1 MRKLNI
7 VDAMLMNTGMTTWA
21 TSQGIP
27 MENLEADT
35 RCIVASPLVGVEEAV
50 TKVNT
55 GVATTHR
62 STIHTGYEC
71 LLNVLKGFISHGEQE
86 TVLCLRKFQ
95 DKSHHNSTLQEYSFS
110 ICVLHKKFMKIVIFS
125 SVMIGKI
132 VLMLF
137 QEILF

>member
-1 MRKLNI
+1 
-7 VDAMLMNTGMTTWA
+7 MLMNTGMTTWA

-27 MENLEADT
+27 MENLGADT
-35 RCIVASPLVGVEEAV
+35 RIIVASPLVGAEEAV
-50 TKVNT
+50 SKVNPSI
-55 GVATTHR
+55 ATTLH
-62 STIHTGYEC
+62 SAIHMGYEH

-86 TVLCLRKFQ
+86 TVLYLRKFQ

-110 ICVLHKKFMKIVIFS
+110 ICALHKKFMKTVIFS

-137 QEILF
+137 